1 MAIQEVIK
9 YEGDNS
15 TLIYKH
21 PAEDF
26 NTLSQLIVHES
37 QEAVFFSDGQALDS
51 FKAGRYTLETK
62 NIPLISKIRNLV
74 SGGVSPFHVEVYFIN
89 LATMMDIAWGTP
101 SQDLKKTIEKINLT
115 ATVAGGSGRDGLDN
129 RYKNAMTLLNQG
141 NISTAKAEFTGIR
154 NDFMWSCKGY
164 YGLILCEKKKK
175 HINWGEIG
183 DYIQQI
189 YRCEDVTPEI
199 LQEMEG
205 ILNDGRQI
213 ALASL
218 GKSLNERN
226 AQQNEISS
234 KIQQVT
240 EMSKLQENTLTRKKE
255 EFAER
260 WSQTSPVRKAISIAI
275 GIICALVLV
284 WCAVSL
290 FRWIVDVK
298 YLFANAMN
306 YGFFAGI
313 LRILWSCV
321 RTILRV
327 AVSVGVIILGILI
340 YFVILGF
347 ITANPQK
354 DDAQL
359 NIDKM
364 DEQIQKL
371 QERHEILQRRFDEE
385 QMNIQNINRIGSRLE
400 QLQQIKPEEIIPL
413 LIEAGKYY

>member
-1 MAIQEVIK
+1 MEEIKCPSCGSGAVRKITEEK
-9 YEGDNS
+9 YECMACDN
-15 TLIYKH
+15 LFLVH
-21 PAEDF
+21 
-26 NTLSQLIVHES
+26 NLSKEFQKTDEHIENVH
-37 QEAVFFSDGQALDS
+37 
-51 FKAGRYTLETK
+51 
-62 NIPLISKIRNLV
+62 
-74 SGGVSPFHVEVYFIN
+74 
-89 LATMMDIAWGTP
+89 
-101 SQDLKKTIEKINLT
+101 QDLKKTIEHMNF
-115 ATVAGGSGRDGLDN
+115 AASGGSGRDGLDN

-141 NISTAKAEFTGIR
+141 NISAAKAEFTGIR
-154 NDFMWSCKGY
+154 NDFMWSYKGY
-164 YGLILCEKKKK
+164 YGLVLCEKKKK
-175 HINWGEIG
+175 YMNWSEAG
-183 DYIQQI
+183 DCIQQI
-189 YRCEDVTPEI
+189 YRCEDVTQEI

-240 EMSKLQENTLTRKKE
+240 EMSKLQENTLTQKKE

-290 FRWIVDVK
+290 FRWIVDVRH
-298 YLFANAMN
+298 LFANAMN

-327 AVSVGVIILGILI
+327 AVSIGVIILGVMVYLL
-340 YFVILGF
+340 ILGF

-371 QERHEILQRRFDEE
+371 QERNEILQRRFDEE

>member
-1 MAIQEVIK
+1 
-9 YEGDNS
+9 
-15 TLIYKH
+15 
-21 PAEDF
+21 
-26 NTLSQLIVHES
+26 
-37 QEAVFFSDGQALDS
+37 
-51 FKAGRYTLETK
+51 
-62 NIPLISKIRNLV
+62 
-74 SGGVSPFHVEVYFIN
+74 
-89 LATMMDIAWGTP
+89 
-101 SQDLKKTIEKINLT
+101 
-115 ATVAGGSGRDGLDN
+115 
-129 RYKNAMTLLNQG
+129 
-141 NISTAKAEFTGIR
+141 
-154 NDFMWSCKGY
+154 MWSCKGY

-255 EFAER
+255 ELAER

-290 FRWIVDVK
+290 FRWIIDVRH
-298 YLFANAMN
+298 LFANAMN

>member
-1 MAIQEVIK
+1 MEEIKCPSCGSGAVRKITEEK
-9 YEGDNS
+9 YECMACDN
-15 TLIYKH
+15 LFLVH
-21 PAEDF
+21 
-26 NTLSQLIVHES
+26 NLSKEFQKTDEHIE
-37 QEAVFFSDGQALDS
+37 
-51 FKAGRYTLETK
+51 
-62 NIPLISKIRNLV
+62 NI
-74 SGGVSPFHVEVYFIN
+74 H
-89 LATMMDIAWGTP
+89 
-101 SQDLKKTIEKINLT
+101 QDLKKTIENINLT
-115 ATVAGGSGRDGLDN
+115 AAVAGGSGRDGLDN

-141 NISTAKAEFTGIR
+141 NISAAKAEFTGIR

-189 YRCEDVTPEI
+189 YHCEDVTPEI

-240 EMSKLQENTLTRKKE
+240 EMSKMQETTLTRKRE

-290 FRWIVDVK
+290 FRWIIDVRH
-298 YLFANAMN
+298 LFANAMN

-313 LRILWSCV
+313 LRILLSCV

-327 AVSVGVIILGILI
+327 AVSVGVIILGVMI
-340 YFVILGF
+340 YFFILGF

-371 QERHEILQRRFDEE
+371 QERHEILQRRFDEK